1 MGALAPLLKTVVFS
15 HHDAQACHLHPPGHS
30 ECPGRPSEGQWTV
43 ADLTATLCVFCP
55 KEEPRRGQPEGR
67 TEVQFVPDLDG
78 CHFLGH
84 LLGTQVASG
93 APHPP
98 EAPGQR
104 HEHQHSAHGKPS
116 GAAPGEQRGPGAC
129 APASLTPN
137 LPSGPPGSLA
147 LRKTS
152 QQGNKGNSAPGMC
165 PRMRAGRLVGQRCST
180 L

>member
-1 MGALAPLLKTVVFS
+1 MRKCLPEFLSHSSKLTEPGGGQGSPRFVDARWTEAVGALAPLLKTVVFS

-30 ECPGRPSEGQWTV
+30 QCPGRPSEGQWTV

-55 KEEPRRGQPEGR
+55 KEESRRGQPEGR
-67 TEVQFVPDLDG
+67 TEAQFVPDLDG

-116 GAAPGEQRGPGAC
+116 GAAPGEQSR
-129 APASLTPN
+129 S
-137 LPSGPPGSLA
+137 
-147 LRKTS
+147 R
-152 QQGNKGNSAPGMC
+152 QGLQK
-165 PRMRAGRLVGQRCST
+165 
-180 L
+180 